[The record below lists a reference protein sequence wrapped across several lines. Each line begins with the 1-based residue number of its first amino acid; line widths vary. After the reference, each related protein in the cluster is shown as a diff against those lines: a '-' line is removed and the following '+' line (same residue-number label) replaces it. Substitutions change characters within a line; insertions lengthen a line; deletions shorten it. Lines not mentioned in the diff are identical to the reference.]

1 MPVMSA
7 IESAFCRSAPWDL
20 LARRTVLPWALDG
33 HQLTGDVLEIGG
45 GGGAMADGV
54 ARRFP
59 AARLT
64 VTDIDDAMVVA
75 ARARLIN
82 HHRVAVERADV
93 TALGFVEA
101 SFDAVTTY
109 LMLHHVIEWQKAL
122 AEALRVLRPGGTF
135 IGYDLTDTRV
145 ARLVHRVDKSPHR
158 IIADAEM
165 RDGLADAGFADIT
178 VRTSALSH
186 LMRFRAVKPAT

>member
-7 IESAFCRSAPWDL
+7 IESAFCRSAPWEL
-20 LARRTVLPWALDG
+20 FARRTVLPWALDG

-59 AARLT
+59 TARLT

-75 ARARLIN
+75 ARARLAN
-82 HHRVAVERADV
+82 HQSVAVERADV
-93 TALGFVEA
+93 TALRFVEA
-101 SFDAVTTY
+101 SFDTVTTY

-122 AEALRVLRPGGTF
+122 TEALRVLRPGGTF

-145 ARLVHRVDKSPHR
+145 ARLVHRVDGSPHR
-158 IIADAEM
+158 IIANAEM

-178 VRTSALSH
+178 VRTSAHSH